1 MDQAAFAHLPIFRHI
16 RECDEDAHLDGGLRL
31 CAGGD
36 HQKGSWRSIVAK
48 GIGRADD
55 LLETAAADATLPIAA
70 KTALKVLAR
79 QLAVIEKSI
88 AELAANAR
96 MMKVEQKIS
105 GGFRYAA
112 GARDFAIVRSV
123 ISTARKQGWNIL
135 HAVTQKP
142 EALTQAI
149 QAI

>member
-1 MDQAAFAHLPIFRHI
+1 MLRF
-16 RECDEDAHLDGGLRL
+16 LDDPSVPFTNNGAEGGVR
-31 CAGGD
+31 
-36 HQKGSWRSIVAK
+36 
-48 GIGRADD
+48 
-55 LLETAAADATLPIAA
+55 T
-70 KTALKVLAR
+70 
-79 QLAVIEKSI
+79 
-88 AELAANAR
+88 
-96 MMKVEQKIS
+96 MKVKQKIS
-105 GGFRYAA
+105 GGFRSAA